1 MVKNLARGGHEILT
15 YDNLSR
21 GHREAVLYGGVV
33 VGDVGDRRKLKEVL
47 RSFRPDVVMHF
58 AAYIEVAE
66 SVRNPSRY
74 YENNVVQSI
83 RMLETLVEE
92 NIPNLIFSSTAAVY
106 GVPGEIPIPEEHP
119 LNPINPYG
127 WSKLM
132 VERAIEDFSRAYGLR
147 YAILRYFNAAGADP
161 LGRIGESH
169 DPETHLIPL
178 VLMAASGRRSHIT
191 IYGTDYPTPDGTAIR
206 DYIHVEDLSDLH
218 ILAMNYLLEKGDN
231 LVINC
236 GYGRGYSVREVIEV
250 ARKVTGR
257 DFPVKEGE
265 RRPGDIPYLVA
276 DNSRIKRIFDWK
288 PQFDDLEKII
298 ETAWRWEL
306 NRKF

>member
-1 MVKNLARGGHEILT
+1 VVKNLARDGHEILT

-21 GHREAVLYGGVV
+21 GHREAVLYGRVV
-33 VGDVGDRRKLKEVL
+33 VGDVGDRSKLKEVL

-161 LGRIGESH
+161 SGRIGESH

-218 ILAMNYLLEKGDN
+218 ILAMDYLLQKGDN

-276 DNSRIKRIFDWK
+276 DNSRIRRVFGWK

>member
-1 MVKNLARGGHEILT
+1 MVKNLARDGHEILT

-21 GHREAVLYGGVV
+21 GHREAVLYGRVV
-33 VGDVGDRRKLKEVL
+33 VGDVGDRSKLKEVL

-161 LGRIGESH
+161 SGRIGESH

-218 ILAMNYLLEKGDN
+218 ILAMDYLLQKGDN

-276 DNSRIKRIFDWK
+276 DNSRIRRVFGWK

>member
-1 MVKNLARGGHEILT
+1 MVKNLAQKGHEVLT
-15 YDNLSR
+15 YDNLSK
-21 GHREAVLYGGVV
+21 GHREAVLYGKLV
-33 VGDVGDRRKLKEVL
+33 VGDIGDKNKLREVI
-47 RSFRPDVVMHF
+47 RNFEPDVVMHF
-58 AAYIEVAE
+58 AAFIEVAE
-66 SVRNPSRY
+66 SVKNPSKY
-74 YENNVVQSI
+74 YRNNVVNSLS
-83 RMLETLVEE
+83 MLEVLKEE
-92 NIPNLIFSSTAAVY
+92 NVRNLIFSSTAAVY
-106 GVPGEIPIPEEHP
+106 GVPEEVPIPEEHP

-132 VERAIEDFSRAYGLR
+132 VEKAIEDFSRAYGLR

-178 VLMAASGRRSHIT
+178 VLMAASGRRSHVT

-218 ILAMNYLLEKGDN
+218 ILAMEYILEEGDN

-236 GYGRGYSVREVIEV
+236 GYGRGYSVREVIDV
-250 ARKVTGR
+250 ARRVTGR
-257 DFPVKEGE
+257 DFRVEEGA

-276 DNSRIKRIFDWK
+276 DNSLIKRIFDWK
-288 PQFDDLEKII
+288 PKFDDLEKII
-298 ETAWRWEL
+298 ETAWHWEL
-306 NRKF
+306 HRKY

>member
-1 MVKNLARGGHEILT
+1 MVKDLAEKGHQVLT
-15 YDNLSR
+15 YDNLSK
-21 GHREAVLYGGVV
+21 GHREAVLFGEFVL
-33 VGDVGDRRKLKEVL
+33 GDIGDRERLREVI
-47 RSFRPDVVMHF
+47 RGFRPHVVMHF
-58 AAYIEVAE
+58 AAFIEVAE
-66 SVRNPSRY
+66 SVKNPSRY
-74 YENNVVQSI
+74 YENNAVRSI
-83 RMLETLVEE
+83 RMLEVLVEE
-92 NIPNLIFSSTAAVY
+92 NVRNIIFSSTAAVY
-106 GVPGEIPIPEEHP
+106 GVPERIPIPEEHP

-127 WSKLM
+127 WSKLV
-132 VERAIEDFSRAYGLR
+132 VEKAIEDFSRAYGLR

-169 DPETHLIPL
+169 EPETHLIPL

-206 DYIHVEDLSDLH
+206 DYIHVEDLSHLH
-218 ILAMNYLLEKGDN
+218 ILAMDYIMEAEDN

-257 DFPVKEGE
+257 DFRVEEGD
-265 RRPGDIPYLVA
+265 RRPGDIPHLVA

-288 PQFDDLEKII
+288 PEFDDLEKII
-298 ETAWRWEL
+298 ATAWHWEL
-306 NRKF
+306 HRKY